1 MINLAALGICAALG
15 MNLLVQFGLG
25 LGLLG
30 TEDSGDSQAEPGDK
44 RHSLPGALILFAALF
59 LLWVFFTY
67 VLNPLRIGFYWYLLL
82 YPLSAAFMRG
92 LEWLFHRGFFRRG
105 RFGKLFSRFAAPG
118 SFPAGWTELLPLGL
132 LITLHLAL
140 SPLEALYLALCF
152 SLGLQF
158 SLVILRELHR
168 RSRFEAI
175 PPFLRGNPL
184 ALISLGLLSMIFISA
199 SIMLFQ
205 LP

>member
-1 MINLAALGICAALG
+1 MISLAALGICAALG
-15 MNLLVQFGLG
+15 MNLLAQFGLG
-25 LGLLG
+25 LGLLAI
-30 TEDSGDSQAEPGDK
+30 EDSGPSHEEPGDK
-44 RHSLPGALILFAALF
+44 QHSLPGALILFAALF

-67 VLNPLRIGFYWYLLL
+67 VLNPLGIGFYWYLLL
-82 YPLSAAFMRG
+82 YPISAALMRG
-92 LEWLFHRGFFRRG
+92 LEWLFHRGFFQRG
-105 RFGKLFSRFAAPG
+105 RFRKLLSRFTTPA
-118 SFPAGWTELLPLGL
+118 FPAGWTELLPLGL
-132 LITLHLAL
+132 LISLHLAL
-140 SPLEALYLALCF
+140 SPLEALFLALCF
-152 SLGLQF
+152 SLGLHF